1 MKKNKLLLA
10 SAILGT
16 AYLFYIVYYFFNSVM
31 TASDPLE
38 AIGAGI
44 ATALVAP
51 HMFILLLAVIFNW
64 IGWSINATWSALT
77 GAILYC
83 VSAFL
88 FLIYTPFLVLQ
99 IIFSFVGFA
108 KVRKQKMAAV
118 NVANVA
124 AH

>member
-64 IGWSINATWSALT
+64 IGAATWSALT

>member
-38 AIGAGI
+38 SHWRRHCNRFSR
-44 ATALVAP
+44 ATYV
-51 HMFILLLAVIFNW
+51 ILLLAVIFNW
-64 IGWSINATWSALT
+64 IGAATWSALT

>member
-51 HMFILLLAVIFNW
+51 HMLSCSLPLF
-64 IGWSINATWSALT
+64 ST
-77 GAILYC
+77 G
-83 VSAFL
+83 S
-88 FLIYTPFLVLQ
+88 VLQ
-99 IIFSFVGFA
+99 PGVL
-108 KVRKQKMAAV
+108 
-118 NVANVA
+118 
-124 AH
+124 